1 MEKFTLTAQLREQLG
16 KQVESLRDNR
26 MIPAVL
32 YGHGVANKNLVMA
45 EPEFRAV
52 FAKAEQS
59 GLIELNTGDGRVA
72 TVLIHDVQRNP
83 LTQEV
88 QHVDFYEVKMTEK
101 LTATVSLE
109 FVGESPAEKAL
120 GGNIV
125 TTQDSVEIECLPK
138 DLVQHLTVDLSKLV
152 EFGDMIRYSDI
163 ELPDGVE
170 LVGDPETVVVIAQEP
185 SKVEEEA
192 PVAVA
197 DVSQVEVEKKGKKE
211 DEPESESK

>member
-16 KQVESLRDNR
+16 KQVASLRDNR

-32 YGHGVANKNLVMA
+32 YGHGVENKNLVLA

-72 TVLIHDVQRNP
+72 TVLVQDVQRNP

-109 FVGESPAEKAL
+109 FVGESPAENAL

-163 ELPDGVE
+163 ALPAGVE
-170 LVGDPETVVVIAQEP
+170 IVGDADTVVVLVQEP
-185 SKVEEEA
+185 SKVEEE
-192 PVAVA
+192 PVVVA
-197 DVSQVEVEKKGKKE
+197 DVASVEVEKKGKKE
-211 DEPESESK
+211 DEATAETK